1 MKKIILLIAITLLL
15 TACGKTETSN
25 TSSGATVDGTASG
38 MVQEDENAKDPDM
51 SLTWA
56 TNLPQPWVSNGQD
69 APSSSNTI
77 NSNSGKSE
85 DEIVKDFEKEIDNL
99 LNSIETNGE
108 KK

>member
-51 SLTWA
+51 SLT
-56 TNLPQPWVSNGQD
+56 
-69 APSSSNTI
+69 
-77 NSNSGKSE
+77 
-85 DEIVKDFEKEIDNL
+85 
-99 LNSIETNGE
+99 
-108 KK
+108 